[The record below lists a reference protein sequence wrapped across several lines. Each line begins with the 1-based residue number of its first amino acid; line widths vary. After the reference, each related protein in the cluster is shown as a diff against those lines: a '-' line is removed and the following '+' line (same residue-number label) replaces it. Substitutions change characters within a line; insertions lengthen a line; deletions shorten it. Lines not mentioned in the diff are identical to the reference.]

1 MTLERVGK
9 FTKTHQPCPLC
20 GSHDAAAFRDDGSG
34 FCFSCGKH
42 IPASSSSG
50 RTADFD
56 PVNLGSTPSEASKFK
71 DNKKVEQPS
80 KTLVTQKVLQTFRGI
95 EPETYERFKVRMVAG
110 DGHDPFLVFPRP
122 DGTYL
127 NRNMTKKEFWATGES
142 NGKID
147 LFGSDLFSENSAKA
161 VTITE
166 GYFDTLAAF
175 QMLGSKYP
183 VLGVK
188 SAATAKSE
196 CAKAHAYLNSFEK
209 IYLAFDSDE
218 AGQEA
223 AKKVAMLFDFNKVYL
238 VKLGDLKDAN
248 GYLMDGDIRGFEKTW
263 WAAKRFL
270 PEGILSSFA
279 EFDKIIDEDVDKPS
293 IPYPWETLQGMTYG
307 IRGGEVVLFTA
318 LEGIGKT
325 EVFRAIEYHLLKT
338 TGENLGIIH
347 LEEGKARTL
356 KGLAGY
362 ELKRPV
368 HLPEW
373 QVSKDELKDVIRRV
387 SGRDERV
394 HIYSHFGSDDPDD
407 LLGTVRFLAGA
418 CDCKFVFLDHISMV
432 VSGLQ
437 GEDERKAL
445 DYLSTRLAMMVEE
458 LQFTLFMI
466 SHVNDEGQTR
476 GSRNIAKVAD
486 LRIDLARDI
495 KSESLEIRNKT
506 FMTCAKNR
514 FAGKTGPA
522 GVLHFDADTF
532 MLSEYDQSFPV

>member
-1 MTLERVGK
+1 MSKAFVS
-9 FTKTHQPCPLC
+9 THQPCPLC
-20 GSHDAAAFRDDGSG
+20 NSTDAASFHEDGTG
-34 FCFSCGKH
+34 FCFSCGKVILPKGH
-42 IPASSSSG
+42 QTVVN
-50 RTADFD
+50 TA
-56 PVNLGSTPSEASKFK
+56 PT
-71 DNKKVEQPS
+71 
-80 KTLVTQKVLQTFRGI
+80 TTTQKVLQTFRGI
-95 EPETYERFKVRMVAG
+95 EPETYERYKVRMAVPEG
-110 DGHDPFLVFPRP
+110 TDPYLIFPRP

-127 NRNMTKKEFWATGES
+127 QRNMNKKEFWATGES
-142 NGKID
+142 NGKVD
-147 LFGSDLFSENSAKA
+147 LFGSDLFTENSAKA

-188 SAATAKSE
+188 SASSAKSE
-196 CAKAHAYLNSFEK
+196 CSKAYEYLNSFEK
-209 IYLAFDSDE
+209 IYLAFDADE

-223 AKKVAMLFDFNKVYL
+223 AKKVALLFDFNKIYM

-248 GYLMDGDIRGFEKTW
+248 GYLMEGDVRGFEKAW

-270 PEGILSSFA
+270 PEGILSTFA

-293 IPYPWETLQGMTYG
+293 IPYPWPTMQAMTYG

-325 EVFRAIEYHLLKT
+325 EIFRAIEYHLLKT
-338 TGENLGIIH
+338 TDSNIGIIH

-362 ELKRPV
+362 ELQRPV

-373 QVSKDELKDVIRRV
+373 QVSKEELKSVIRNV
-387 SGRDERV
+387 SGRDERI

-445 DYLSTRLAMMVEE
+445 DYLSTRMAMMVEE

-495 KSESLEIRNKT
+495 KAESLEIRNKT

-522 GVLHFDADTF
+522 GILNFNPDTF
-532 MLSEYDQSFPV
+532 TLDEGDSSIPF

>member
-1 MTLERVGK
+1 MPDTTV
-9 FTKTHQPCPLC
+9 
-20 GSHDAAAFRDDGSG
+20 
-34 FCFSCGKH
+34 
-42 IPASSSSG
+42 
-50 RTADFD
+50 
-56 PVNLGSTPSEASKFK
+56 
-71 DNKKVEQPS
+71 
-80 KTLVTQKVLQTFRGI
+80 VTQKVLTPFRGI
-95 EPETYERFKVRMVAG
+95 EPETYERYRVRQVNPPEG
-110 DGHDPFLVFPRP
+110 DPFIVFPRP
-122 DGTYL
+122 DGTFL
-127 NRNMTKKEFWATGES
+127 NRNMNKKEFWATGES
-142 NGKID
+142 NGQID
-147 LFGSDLFSENSAKA
+147 LFGSNLFSEGSAKF

-188 SAATAKSE
+188 SAASAKGEVS
-196 CAKAHAYLNSFEK
+196 KAYDYLNSFEK
-209 IYLAFDSDE
+209 IYLAFDADE

-238 VKLGDLKDAN
+238 VKMGELKDAN
-248 GYLMDGDIRGFEKTW
+248 GYLMDGDIRGFEKAW

-270 PEGILSSFA
+270 PEGILSTYA
-279 EFDKIIDEDVDKPS
+279 EFDKIIDEDVEKPAV
-293 IPYPWETLQGMTYG
+293 PYPFPTLQAMTYG

-318 LEGIGKT
+318 QEGIGKT
-325 EVFRAIEYHLLKT
+325 EFFRAIEYHLLKT
-338 TGENLGIIH
+338 TESNLGIIH

-356 KGLAGY
+356 KGLVGY
-362 ELKRPV
+362 ELQRPV
-368 HLPEW
+368 HLPEF
-373 QVSKDELKDVIRRV
+373 QVSKEELKNVVRKV

-432 VSGLQ
+432 VSGLM

-458 LQFTLFMI
+458 LGFTLFMI

-495 KSESLEIRNKT
+495 KAESIELRNKT
-506 FMTCAKNR
+506 YMTCSKNR

-522 GVLHFDADTF
+522 GVLNFNPDTF
-532 MLSEYDQSFPV
+532 TLAEGDNDIPF

>member
-1 MTLERVGK
+1 MSVEVRGK
-9 FTKTHQPCPLC
+9 FVKTHQPCPLC
-20 GSHDAAAFRDDGSG
+20 KSSDAAAFREDGSG
-34 FCFSCGKH
+34 FCFSCGKS
-42 IPASSSSG
+42 IPG
-50 RTADFD
+50 KETKTVENTAH
-56 PVNLGSTPSEASKFK
+56 TI
-71 DNKKVEQPS
+71 
-80 KTLVTQKVLQTFRGI
+80 QKVLKTFRGI
-95 EPETYERFKVRMVAG
+95 TPETYERFKVRMGVPSEG
-110 DGHDPFLVFPRP
+110 DPYLIFSRP
-122 DGTYL
+122 DGTTL
-127 NRNMTKKEFWATGES
+127 QRNMSKKEFWFSGERDET
-142 NGKID
+142 KLP
-147 LFGSDLFSENSAKA
+147 LFGSDLFTSGEAKA

-166 GYFDTLAAF
+166 GYFDALAAF

-183 VLGVK
+183 VLAVQ
-188 SAATAKSE
+188 SASS
-196 CAKAHAYLNSFEK
+196 AKAECSKAYDYLNTFDK
-209 IYLAFDSDE
+209 IYICFDADE

-223 AKKVAMLFDFNKVYL
+223 AKKVALLFDFNKVYL

-248 GYLMDGDIRGFEKTW
+248 GYLMEGDLRGFEKAW

-270 PEGILSSFA
+270 PEGILSTFA
-279 EFDKIIDEDVDKPS
+279 EFDKVIDDDVEKPAV
-293 IPYPWETLQGMTYG
+293 PYPFPTLQAMTYG

-325 EVFRAIEYHLLKT
+325 EIFRAIEYHLLKT
-338 TGENLGIIH
+338 TESNLGIIH

-362 ELKRPV
+362 ELRRPV

-373 QVSKDELKDVIRRV
+373 SVSKEELKNVVRKV
-387 SGRDERV
+387 SGRDERI

-445 DYLSTRLAMMVEE
+445 DYLSTRMAMMVEE
-458 LQFTLFMI
+458 LGFTLFMI

-486 LRIDLARDI
+486 LRIDLHRDI
-495 KSESLEIRNKT
+495 KADSLEIRNKT
-506 FMTCAKNR
+506 YMTCSKNR

-522 GVLHFDADTF
+522 GILNFDADTF
-532 MLSEYDQSFPV
+532 TLEEWDGDLAF